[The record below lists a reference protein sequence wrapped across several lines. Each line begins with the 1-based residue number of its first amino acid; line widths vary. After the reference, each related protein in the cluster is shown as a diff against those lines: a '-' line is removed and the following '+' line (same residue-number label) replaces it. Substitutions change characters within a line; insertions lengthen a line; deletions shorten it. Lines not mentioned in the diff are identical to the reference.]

1 MEGGYIYLPSWVRE
15 IGSMLQLMP
24 LLIVPFVGVIQTC
37 RYFLHG
43 PDDLFDRLEMLYR
56 PNFNSRLSS
65 SSTSTTGS
73 RGGGRAGRGQGN
85 QDVVLTNFSA
95 SATTPTPPQANDPPP
110 KYTPPPSY
118 STATGARIARMLRQS
133 FRRSVRRL
141 QSGLSSSSPHWK
153 PPQASGPPP
162 PDYATVI
169 IESSRGVPGVPP
181 HQHHEGHHHHHHT
194 RERSDPEQLYCD
206 PTDAISFEMVSPPR
220 IQPEELGA
228 FSLQVNLPAQSISS
242 DPDLPD
248 FMDFPSLQRRS
259 IRSSGRV
266 LALGVDMGALQRTDS
281 EAVLVET
288 AESIHA
294 DSADEE
300 ESLAAI
306 EVRSISED
314 GFGPAE
320 YVESGDEADRGEV
333 ELEAV
338 NPHVI
343 LRERVAGQVITI
355 NMDTTSS
362 VI

>member
-1 MEGGYIYLPSWVRE
+1 M
-15 IGSMLQLMP
+15 
-24 LLIVPFVGVIQTC
+24 
-37 RYFLHG
+37 
-43 PDDLFDRLEMLYR
+43 
-56 PNFNSRLSS
+56 
-65 SSTSTTGS
+65 
-73 RGGGRAGRGQGN
+73 
-85 QDVVLTNFSA
+85 
-95 SATTPTPPQANDPPP
+95 
-110 KYTPPPSY
+110 
-118 STATGARIARMLRQS
+118 
-133 FRRSVRRL
+133 
-141 QSGLSSSSPHWK
+141 QSGLSSPSPRWK
-153 PPQASGPPP
+153 SPPTSGAPP

-169 IESSRGVPGVPP
+169 IESSRIAA
-181 HQHHEGHHHHHHT
+181 HHV

-220 IQPEELGA
+220 SQQEELGA
-228 FSLQVNLPAQSISS
+228 FSLQVSLPSQSTSNS
-242 DPDLPD
+242 DQDLPD

-266 LALGVDMGALQRTDS
+266 LALGVGMGALQRTDS

-288 AESIHA
+288 AEPIHA

-300 ESLAAI
+300 EEAI
-306 EVRSISED
+306 EVRSVSED

-343 LRERVAGQVITI
+343 LRERAAGQHGQVITI

>member
-1 MEGGYIYLPSWVRE
+1 MQVSLPS
-15 IGSMLQLMP
+15 Q
-24 LLIVPFVGVIQTC
+24 
-37 RYFLHG
+37 
-43 PDDLFDRLEMLYR
+43 
-56 PNFNSRLSS
+56 
-65 SSTSTTGS
+65 STT
-73 RGGGRAGRGQGN
+73 N
-85 QDVVLTNFSA
+85 
-95 SATTPTPPQANDPPP
+95 
-110 KYTPPPSY
+110 
-118 STATGARIARMLRQS
+118 
-133 FRRSVRRL
+133 
-141 QSGLSSSSPHWK
+141 
-153 PPQASGPPP
+153 
-162 PDYATVI
+162 
-169 IESSRGVPGVPP
+169 
-181 HQHHEGHHHHHHT
+181 
-194 RERSDPEQLYCD
+194 
-206 PTDAISFEMVSPPR
+206 
-220 IQPEELGA
+220 
-228 FSLQVNLPAQSISS
+228 S

-266 LALGVDMGALQRTDS
+266 LALGVGMGVLQRTDS

-288 AESIHA
+288 AEPIHA

-300 ESLAAI
+300 EAM

-343 LRERVAGQVITI
+343 LRERAAAGGQLGQVITI